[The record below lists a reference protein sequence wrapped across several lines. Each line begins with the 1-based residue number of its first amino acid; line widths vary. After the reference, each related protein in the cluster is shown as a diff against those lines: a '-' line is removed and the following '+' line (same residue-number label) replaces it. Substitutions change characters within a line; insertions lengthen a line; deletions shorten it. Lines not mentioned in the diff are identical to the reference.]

1 MDYVMTV
8 VTRSL
13 PAFQCLVDEML
24 SEELGIDRYMTY
36 IATRRIKSVQ
46 PDLRR
51 LLTADRD
58 R

>member
-13 PAFQCLVDEML
+13 PAFQSLMEEML
-24 SEELGIDRYMTY
+24 SEELAIDRYMTY
-36 IATRRIKSVQ
+36 IATRQVKSAQ

-51 LLTADRD
+51 LVGIDRE